1 MWEERNVR
9 KEPWDPNC
17 TLKPDMSKTLR
28 SKAFKT
34 YYHNGIW
41 EKSKFDE
48 EDWVWSCC

>member
-1 MWEERNVR
+1 
-9 KEPWDPNC
+9 
-17 TLKPDMSKTLR
+17 MSRTLR
-28 SKAFKT
+28 SKAYKT